1 MPANI
6 GSGLT
11 RRSQCDDVSVPH
23 RWATDRR
30 HTTGLRDRGTRAN
43 HGGQLEHA
51 EKTLREIA
59 RAGADAIKLQT
70 YTADSLTLDS
80 DAAPF
85 RIATGS
91 RWDGRTLHDLYTEA
105 ALPWEWIPR
114 LKAVADELGFYAVLF
129 GL

>member
-1 MPANI
+1 MTSRFHIAGRPI
-6 GSGLT
+6 G
-11 RRSQCDDVSVPH
+11 
-23 RWATDRR
+23 
-30 HTTGLRDRGTRAN
+30 GTQPVYVIAELSAN

-114 LKAVADELGFYAVLF
+114 LKAVADELGFNAVLF